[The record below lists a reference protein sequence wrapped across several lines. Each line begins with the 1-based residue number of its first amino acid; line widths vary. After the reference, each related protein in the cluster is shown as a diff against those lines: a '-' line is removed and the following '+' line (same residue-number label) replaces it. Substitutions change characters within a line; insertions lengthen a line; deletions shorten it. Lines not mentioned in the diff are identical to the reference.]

1 MATGEWRM
9 IKRTALITLFLV
21 GINYFAGSQTAEG
34 RRLLFQQRDRLRVDF
49 LKPEYL
55 TVEIDSVWKWIDGQ
69 PNFGMFK
76 DNYFITGVPLN
87 TQINEHTA
95 DVKFQISIRQRL
107 FNKIMPFNTLLYLTY
122 TQKSFWNFYELS
134 ESKPFEDNNYNPSLL
149 VVKPII
155 TQNKLKGVVTFAF
168 EHESNGERAEKSRS
182 CNFFSLSGV
191 YFYNPNFSIQAKLW
205 YGRLGNDN
213 PDLYKMRGYGFI
225 ALNYR
230 SSNDKLGVG
239 LIINPRDKLS
249 SFNTQL
255 ELNFRFNKSSNQ
267 FLFLQWYNGYG
278 EDMLNYDKFS
288 SMLRAGI
295 CLKPPMRD
303 FY

>member
-1 MATGEWRM
+1 V
-9 IKRTALITLFLV
+9 KTAFVAILFLFAV
-21 GINYFAGSQTAEG
+21 GFSASSQTAKVKQ
-34 RRLLFQQRDRLRVDF
+34 LWLQHRDSSHIDF
-49 LKPEYL
+49 LKPEYQ

-87 TQINEHTA
+87 QEINGHTA

-107 FNKIMPFNTLLYLTY
+107 FNRIMPFNTLLYLTF
-122 TQKSFWNFYELS
+122 TQKSFWNIYELA
-134 ESKPFEDNNYNPSLL
+134 ESAPFKDNNYNPSLL
-149 VVKPII
+149 VVKPVI
-155 TQNKLKGVVTFAF
+155 TQNKLKGVVNFAF
-168 EHESNGERAEKSRS
+168 EHESNGERAEKSRG

-191 YFYNPNFSIQAKLW
+191 YFYNPQFSIQTKLW
-205 YGRLGNDN
+205 YGWSDKDN
-213 PDLYKMRGYGFI
+213 PNLYKYRGYGFI

-230 SSNDKLGVG
+230 NSNDKLGVG
-239 LIINPRDKLS
+239 LIINPRGNFI
-249 SFNTQL
+249 SFNTQM
-255 ELNFRFNKSSNQ
+255 ELNFRFNKHSNQ
-267 FLFLQWYNGYG
+267 YLFLQWYNGYG